1 VMSSDFPTRR
11 SSFALFFIL
20 FFFRFPNNKEL
31 FCAVLGNGSQ
41 LLGVC
46 GGVLVL
52 ACLGVYS
59 QYNRGALFVAA
70 LLIFALTSGINGY
83 VAGV

>member
-1 VMSSDFPTRR
+1 
-11 SSFALFFIL
+11 
-20 FFFRFPNNKEL
+20 
-31 FCAVLGNGSQ
+31 LGNGSQ

-83 VAGV
+83 VAGI